1 MIRRAAID
9 AGSAIMEHYD
19 PSGFHGTLTLKED
32 QSPVTAADLAA
43 DRVIADFLAAH
54 FPGIPV
60 ISEEQI
66 DQIDHDQLAATDHYW
81 LVDPLDGTR
90 AFARGER
97 DFTVNIALIHH
108 DTPLLGVIYAP
119 ALEEGFTGIYTR
131 DQKTAQRFR
140 DKGAD
145 DDIAVRE
152 IPGNGLTVLTSQTGS
167 LSPYTLAL
175 MDQIKINKHIKRSS
189 SIKFAEVAAGR
200 ADLVVTTR
208 HVSYWDSAAG
218 DAIIRAAG
226 GHVVRFDGTPVT
238 YDRHRKTLD
247 NHGIVACGDLN
258 YFSPVLQD
266 ILAHTS

>member
-1 MIRRAAID
+1 MIRRAAMA
-9 AGSAIMEHYD
+9 AGSVIMDHYD
-19 PSGFHGTLTLKED
+19 PSGFHGALTFKED

-43 DRVIADFLAAH
+43 DRVISDFLGAH

-66 DQIDHDQLAATDHYW
+66 DQIDHDHLRATDHYW

-108 DTPLLGVIYAP
+108 DTPILGVIYAP
-119 ALEEGFTGIYTR
+119 ALEEGFTGINAP
-131 DQKTAQRFR
+131 DQKIAIRFR
-140 DKGAD
+140 DDGPD
-145 DDIAVRE
+145 DAVTVRA
-152 IPGNGLTVLTSQTGS
+152 IPQNGLTVLTSQTGT

-189 SIKFAEVAAGR
+189 SIKFADVAAGR

-218 DAIIRAAG
+218 DALIRAAG
-226 GHVVRFDGTPVT
+226 GHVIRFDGTPVT
-238 YDRHRKTLD
+238 YDRTCPTLD
-247 NHGIVACGDLN
+247 NHGIVACGDLG
-258 YFSPVLQD
+258 YFSPVLQS
-266 ILAHTS
+266 ILERAS